1 MPTDPEFY
9 PELEEEQESP
19 FVGDDRPNSG
29 LREGDISHAE
39 VNGAL
44 RRHQKTVIFGQQNRL
59 RDGRLMEDEKLPRF
73 HAGHELVKFFYGAV
87 RQLPEYLVE
96 ALLGWGIS
104 ITMVKGDELL
114 VFHHAREH
122 QAFHAGRT
130 RKTIY
135 MPELVIREAYDKG
148 YDYWAISEVIIQ
160 EAWSLL
166 DYLLILELIR
176 RSQQRLLERF
186 TLGHAFLRRTVE
198 QLNKHLNLNE
208 GDEENEFEL
217 FFGRYSDSFYGM
229 NREIIGQDPYEIAD
243 GIFDEELER
252 KWASN
257 KLYEITEAF
266 QYPTYYNIDRD
277 IVHPAAFKQAERRG
291 LPVEP
296 ETVDDILH
304 DLKDVARFGVS
315 AQIKSDKLLDML
327 IDMGEPGIRGY
338 VSLGWTEGRYYGGGY
353 YPTVEFKKRLQRLS
367 GSPPEGV
374 SGSIVQD
381 FNYLLDPKDMR
392 EVHGYYL
399 AMQEGEAVPF
409 RRARHLLLRV
419 MTIAVSS
426 EADRFQLGFEIE
438 GMLHYAQDD
447 GPLLK
452 GLADIFYD
460 LYLKVDRR
468 NPDWERYFMGRIL
481 VKMDKHP
488 RYSEEILEQYY
499 RVTGGEEVRGPE
511 DRRELI
517 ERLRGFIPENPLRQS
532 FDPQRLRA
540 RLQIFENQWADNP
553 NSEGLLRLLV
563 GVLIRLDRCEDYEEI
578 VGELEKVDG
587 EVVRPV
593 CAEIV
598 EQIAE
603 KDQQRQTIR
612 KTALRLLQG
621 DGKAV
626 REDTVEPEK
635 GGEQQSLMASLYSLK
650 DREEPGPRD
659 QTMWEYVRDEK
670 WTREQVVRALKRS
683 DVEIP
688 ETHRAI
694 IGLLFGGWYE

>member
-1 MPTDPEFY
+1 MSIDPELI
-9 PELEEEQESP
+9 PEPEGEQESP
-19 FVGDDRPNSG
+19 FAGDDRPNSG

-39 VNGAL
+39 VNEAL

-59 RDGRLMEDEKLPRF
+59 RDGRLMEDGKLPRF
-73 HAGHELVKFFYGAV
+73 HAGHELVKFFYGGV

-104 ITMVKGDELL
+104 ITMVKGNELL

-176 RSQQRLLERF
+176 RSQQRLMERF
-186 TLGHAFLRRTVE
+186 TLGHAFLRRTLE
-198 QLNKHLNLNE
+198 QLNKHLEINE
-208 GDEENEFEL
+208 ADEENEFEL
-217 FFGRYSDSFYGM
+217 FYGRYSESFYEM
-229 NREIIGQDPYEIAD
+229 NREIIGRDPYEIAD

-277 IVHPAAFKQAERRG
+277 IVHPAAFKQAERCG

-304 DLKDVARFGVS
+304 DLNDVARFGVS

-327 IDMGEPGIRGY
+327 IDMGELGIRGY

-353 YPTVEFKKRLQRLS
+353 YPTVEFKKRLQRFS
-367 GSPPEGV
+367 GSPPEGI
-374 SGSIVQD
+374 SGSITQD
-381 FNYLLDPKDMR
+381 FNYLLDPKNIQ

-399 AMQEGEAVPF
+399 AMQEGETVPF
-409 RRARHLLLRV
+409 RRARHLLLRM
-419 MTIAVSS
+419 MTIAVPG
-426 EADRFQLGFEIE
+426 EADRSQLGFEIE
-438 GMLHYAQDD
+438 GMLHYARDD

-460 LYLKVDRR
+460 LYMKVDRR
-468 NPDWERYFMGRIL
+468 DPDWERYFMGRIL

-488 RYSEEILEQYY
+488 RYSGEILEQY
-499 RVTGGEEVRGPE
+499 RQLTGGEEVRLPA
-511 DRRELI
+511 DRGELI

-540 RLQIFENQWADNP
+540 RLRRFEKKWADNP
-553 NSEGLLRLLV
+553 NDEGLLTLLV
-563 GVLIRLDRCEDYEEI
+563 GVLIRLDRCEEYGEI
-578 VGELEKVDG
+578 VRALEEVGGEA
-587 EVVRPV
+587 VRPV
-593 CAEIV
+593 CAEIA
-598 EQIAE
+598 EQVAE
-603 KDQQRQTIR
+603 KDMQRQTIR
-612 KTALRLLQG
+612 ETALRLLQKN
-621 DGKAV
+621 GKAA
-626 REDTVEPEK
+626 RAETAEPEEN
-635 GGEQQSLMASLYSLK
+635 GEQSLLTSFYGLMK
-650 DREEPGPRD
+650 RKEPDEPRD
-659 QTMWEYVRDEK
+659 QTLWEYMRDEK
-670 WTREQVVRALKRS
+670 RNREQIVRGLRRS
-683 DVEIP
+683 DVEMP
-688 ETHRAI
+688 EAHRAI
-694 IGLLFGGWYE
+694 IGLLFGGWYG